1 MTLYLARVTSIT
13 DDSVVYIIALPK
25 LVENESLKLPYYMK
39 FPRHV
44 YFAILMC
51 AYFATLKFRNFAK
64 ILYFESLQ
72 FRAFE
77 YNNLRFHR
85 QCYLTCL

>member
-1 MTLYLARVTSIT
+1 
-13 DDSVVYIIALPK
+13 
-25 LVENESLKLPYYMK
+25 MK
-39 FPRHV
+39 FLRHV